1 LNTWFWQ
8 DGKILIELFNRLWVT
23 IHPDK
28 EPKDNRLLDQEVTKR
43 GIIDVQN
50 GRCYIII
57 KYMAPLVSA
66 LTRQYK
72 LIRITG
78 TYLDVENAA
87 PLHAFLEV
95 AVAPILS
102 PSTVAQANY

>member
-1 LNTWFWQ
+1 
-8 DGKILIELFNRLWVT
+8 
-23 IHPDK
+23 
-28 EPKDNRLLDQEVTKR
+28 
-43 GIIDVQN
+43 
-50 GRCYIII
+50 
-57 KYMAPLVSA
+57 MAPLVSA